1 MVSERNNLNL
11 EVLDNPIWNALNT
24 RHQSL
29 ASCDQSNLV
38 RFYPRVM
45 LPMAGLKNFEPDAIA
60 SFCSMLESKRR
71 IGLCVPVAP
80 VLPSELKL
88 VMQFDTAQMI
98 RERPP
103 IEFSTQCVDRII
115 ELENKDIEQMQ
126 ALADLTRPGPFTSRT
141 IQFGKFYGIKDGDRL
156 VAMTGQRMSM
166 HVDMQNENCILT
178 EVSGVCTH
186 PDFQGR
192 GYAKALVHQAALQ
205 MESRGEIPFLHVLAS
220 NVSAI
225 KTYTA
230 CGFTLRRIMQYL
242 IVEKI

>member
-1 MVSERNNLNL
+1 MVNEQQNLNL
-11 EVLDNPIWNALNT
+11 EVLDNPIWNALCT
-24 RHQSL
+24 RHHSL
-29 ASCDQSNLV
+29 ASCDDLNLV
-38 RFYPRVM
+38 RLYPRDM
-45 LPMAGLKNFEPDAIA
+45 LPMAGLKNFEPEAIS

-80 VLPSELKL
+80 VLPPELKV

-98 RERPP
+98 RQIPP
-103 IEFSTQCVDRII
+103 FEFSSICVEPII

-126 ALADLTRPGPFTSRT
+126 TLADLTRPGPFTSRT
-141 IQFGKFYGIKDGDRL
+141 IQFGKFYGIKIGDRL

-166 HVDMQNENCILT
+166 QTTLQNEICILT

-192 GYAKALVHQAALQ
+192 GYAKALVHQASLGI
-205 MESRGEIPFLHVLAS
+205 ESRGEIPFLHVLAS
-220 NVSAI
+220 NNSAI
-225 KTYTA
+225 KSYTA
-230 CGFTLRRIMQYL
+230 CGFTQRRIMQYL